1 VRLALLGLGLIGGS
15 IARAAHAAGWHVSGW
30 TPSGTGPRIAVEQG
44 VIDVAGAT
52 LGEAVGDAD
61 LVVLA
66 APPAACLDLLDAL
79 AAPGGATLRPD
90 VVISDVASTK
100 VLLVERAASLGL
112 RYVGGHPMAGR
123 ETSGFRA
130 SSIDLLRD
138 RPWVVVPPPAG
149 DEAAVARVEGLARA
163 CGARPLRMTAIEH
176 DEAVAAISHLPLVVA
191 AALVEAVAGAPG
203 APVPAGWPSA
213 AALASTGW
221 AGATRLARG
230 DPAMGAGI
238 AATNAGPLAAAVR
251 AMRDRLTDWLV
262 LLEAGSAEGSPDAE
276 ALRERFA
283 VARARLEEGG

>member
-1 VRLALLGLGLIGGS
+1 MRLALLGLGLIGGS
-15 IARAAHAAGWHVSGW
+15 IARAAHAAGWHVSAW
-30 TPSGTGPRIAVEQG
+30 TPSGAGPRIALEQG
-44 VIDVAGAT
+44 VVDVAAPT
-52 LGEAVGDAD
+52 LSEAVGDAD

-66 APPAACLDLLDAL
+66 APPAACLDLLGAL
-79 AAPGGATLRPD
+79 AGPGGATLRPG

-123 ETSGFRA
+123 ETSGFGA
-130 SSIDLLRD
+130 SSIDLVRD
-138 RPWVVVPPPAG
+138 RPWIVVPPPAG
-149 DEAAVARVEGLARA
+149 DEAAVARVEELARA

-203 APVPAGWPSA
+203 APVPAGWPA
-213 AALASTGW
+213 ASALAASGW

-238 AATNAGPLAAAVR
+238 AATNARPLAAAVR
-251 AMRDRLTDWLV
+251 AMRDRLDDWLA
-262 LLEAGSAEGSPDAE
+262 LLDAGAGEEPPSEE

-283 VARARLEEGG
+283 RARARLEGGG